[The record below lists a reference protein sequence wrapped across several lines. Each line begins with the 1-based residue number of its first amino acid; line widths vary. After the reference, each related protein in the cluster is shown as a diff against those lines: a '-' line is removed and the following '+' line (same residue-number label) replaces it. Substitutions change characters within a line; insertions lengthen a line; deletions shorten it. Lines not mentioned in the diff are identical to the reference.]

1 MIGNGNRV
9 VHTDATLT
17 GAGSAASPL
26 AVAAPGLVAVS
37 TDATLTGDGTAGD
50 PLSVADPSAGGSKLE
65 RVDTGAWELAQNGVE
80 YVSPDQSASGIFS
93 AMVKRTY
100 IAAGTSSGTV
110 IAAGTTALVNCN
122 AVVDGGFYHR
132 AAGSARLPRSFPD
145 HVDICRK
152 ESSGDI
158 ELILGG
164 TGQSVLNG
172 SWVDYV

>member
-1 MIGNGNRV
+1 MGNTIVIGDV
-9 VHTDATLT
+9 QTT
-17 GAGSAASPL
+17 
-26 AVAAPGLVAVS
+26 
-37 TDATLTGDGTAGD
+37 TAGD
-50 PLSVADPSAGGSKLE
+50 TITNQIAAALAAEGLGSNAGKLK

-80 YVSPDQSASGIFS
+80 YESPDQSASGIFS
-93 AMVKRTY
+93 ARIKRKY

>member
-1 MIGNGNRV
+1 MGNTIVIGDV
-9 VHTDATLT
+9 QTT
-17 GAGSAASPL
+17 
-26 AVAAPGLVAVS
+26 
-37 TDATLTGDGTAGD
+37 TAGD
-50 PLSVADPSAGGSKLE
+50 TITNQIAAALAAEGLGSNAGKLK

-80 YVSPDQSASGIFS
+80 YESPDQSASGIFS
-93 AMVKRTY
+93 ARIKRKY

-122 AVVDGGFYHR
+122 AVVDGGLYHR
-132 AAGSARLPRSFPD
+132 AAGSARLSVTDFA
-145 HVDICRK
+145 DIRRK